1 MNWNT
6 STTNCCY
13 WDGVSCNHSTGD
25 VIGLDL
31 SCGML
36 QGTLHPN
43 TSLFNL
49 PHLQTLNLAF
59 NDFTDSLLPSKIGRL
74 SSTLTHL
81 NISVCGFSGQVPSD
95 VMLLHK
101 LVSLDLSGN
110 YFRLEPRV
118 FINLLQN
125 HTSLEELSLA
135 QVYIVS
141 MLPTHLNISSSL
153 KLLDLSST
161 GLQGNIPRYI
171 FSLQSLEK
179 LDLSWNGF
187 TGEIPW
193 EISLLP
199 KLVSLD
205 LSFNQYDNLS
215 IKPHIFE
222 SLLQNS
228 TLLRFL
234 RLRDVNIGLDFPAY
248 LNISS
253 SMKSLDLTNT
263 SLKGKLPNNIFNL
276 QYLEHLYLSENHNI
290 TGPLPKVND
299 TIPLKALSLA
309 STNFLFGK
317 IPNSIGNF
325 KSLTYLDLSYCSL
338 TGPIPKFIGNLRYLT
353 FLDLSSNQLNG
364 TLPSFIGNL
373 RNLTTLV
380 LSSNKLSGTLS
391 SSIFSLWSLESLSLD
406 DNQFDG
412 QIDMLMF
419 QQLTNL
425 AVLRLSY
432 NNFGGSWDLDTIL
445 SSLPNISTLDLSYSG
460 VSVSTS
466 NATHYDNPNVWFLSL
481 ASCKIKVFP
490 ESVRSMTDL
499 GHLDLSSNEIHGQI
513 PHWLGEMGGSKL
525 YRLSLSHNFIQGPFH
540 PSICN
545 MRNLMH
551 LDLSNNSFDGVI
563 PECFGDIVSSLQ
575 TINLGRNHF
584 QGTIPNVYEKC
595 GRLEGVIL
603 NRNQFEGEVPSSLSK
618 CQHLRVL
625 DMGNNH
631 LNGTFPHWL
640 ESLPNLQVLVLK
652 SNSFYGH
659 IIPSSTV
666 GLTFPSLQVMDLSHN
681 GFEGQLPRKY
691 FQNFNTMKK
700 SVERSTTSKYL
711 YVDEKPYSFVVT
723 VKGVEQDFAQLYVY
737 YTIVCLSHNNF
748 VGRIPDI
755 IGNLNS
761 LIVLDLSHNRL
772 TGQIPHTV
780 GQLSEIESLDLSC
793 NQLTGKIPQ
802 SLADL
807 WFLGFLN
814 LSQNHLVGLIPV
826 GKQLNTFQ
834 ENSFEGNPNLCG
846 LPLSKECSDNH
857 LQDPQHD
864 ESEGDGVEEKISGL
878 TWIIVMLGYGFGTL
892 FGLVMGYLM
901 LSTGRPM
908 WFNAIVDAMEQMIMK
923 RRDIY
928 RRCVIK

>member
-234 RLRDVNIGLDFPAY
+234 RLRDVNI
-248 LNISS
+248 
-253 SMKSLDLTNT
+253 
-263 SLKGKLPNNIFNL
+263 
-276 QYLEHLYLSENHNI
+276 EHLYLSENHNI

-723 VKGVEQDFAQLYVY
+723 VKG
-737 YTIVCLSHNNF
+737 
-748 VGRIPDI
+748 
-755 IGNLNS
+755 
-761 LIVLDLSHNRL
+761 
-772 TGQIPHTV
+772 
-780 GQLSEIESLDLSC
+780 
-793 NQLTGKIPQ
+793 KIPQ

-928 RRCVIK
+928 RRCVDSNLQIDYAVSYF